1 MTGSSILRRGVK
13 TAKFAR
19 RYVSGYFER
28 GRFTPRDVPKL
39 SIETT
44 NICNADCVF
53 CANSKMTRRK
63 EPLSFEAFTKTVDE
77 FAAMGGTDID
87 FNVTIGDPLL
97 DPKLLER
104 ARYVRQY
111 PQFASLGFVTTL
123 QWLHR
128 WNLDEFFDSG
138 ITWLSVSITL
148 SGREKYHAFF
158 GVDLYDRTLNNLV
171 TLIRENDKRG
181 RPLGIN
187 IGLKPTD
194 EPIEDVVRH
203 ADLRLL
209 DTMVDQDLVAEAR
222 NTNVYVDDWL
232 GAVTLP
238 AYLMKRPLI
247 PRPFRPCRLLY
258 TGLTVYSSGKV
269 GACACRDFDASSDL
283 ILGRVQDQPLE
294 GIWRGDALARLRKQ
308 WRTRNAVPDICQS
321 CRHYLY

>member
-1 MTGSSILRRGVK
+1 MIGSNLLRRSAK
-13 TAKFAR
+13 AAKFAH
-19 RYVSGYFER
+19 RYTRGYFER
-28 GRFTPRDVPKL
+28 GRFTPRAVPKL

-77 FAAMGGTDID
+77 FAAMGGTQID

-104 ARYVRQY
+104 ARYVRRY
-111 PQFASLGFVTTL
+111 PQFGALGFVTTL

-128 WNLDEFFDSG
+128 WNLDEFLASG
-138 ITWLSVSITL
+138 ITWLSISITL
-148 SGREKYHAFF
+148 SGRETYKAFF

-171 TLIRENDKRG
+171 TLIRENEKCG
-181 RPLGIN
+181 RPLGIH
-187 IGLKPTD
+187 IALKPTD
-194 EPIEDVVRH
+194 EPIEKVVQH
-203 ADLRLL
+203 PDLLLL

-222 NTNVYVDDWL
+222 GTNVYVDDWI

-238 AYLMKRPLI
+238 AYLKKRPLV
-247 PRPFRPCRLLY
+247 PRTFRPCRLLY
-258 TGLTVYSSGKV
+258 TGLMVYSNGKV

-283 ILGRVQDQPLE
+283 ILGRVQGEPLE
-294 GIWRGDALARLRKQ
+294 QIWRGDVLARLRKQ
-308 WRTRNAVPDICQS
+308 WRTRNAVPQICQS

>member
-1 MTGSSILRRGVK
+1 VIGSNLLRRS
-13 TAKFAR
+13 AKAARFAH
-19 RYVSGYFER
+19 RYARGYFER

-77 FAAMGGTDID
+77 FAAMGGTHID

-104 ARYVRQY
+104 ARYVRRY
-111 PQFASLGFVTTL
+111 PQFGALGFVTTL

-128 WNLDEFFDSG
+128 WNLDEFLASG
-138 ITWLSVSITL
+138 ITWLSISITL
-148 SGREKYHAFF
+148 SGRETYKAFF

-171 TLIRENDKRG
+171 TLIRENEKCG
-181 RPLGIN
+181 RPLGIH
-187 IGLKPTD
+187 ISLKPTD
-194 EPIEDVVRH
+194 EPIEKVVQH
-203 ADLRLL
+203 PDLLLL
-209 DTMVDQDLVAEAR
+209 DTMVEQDLVAEAR
-222 NTNVYVDDWL
+222 GTNVYVDDWI

-238 AYLMKRPLI
+238 AYLKKRPLV
-247 PRPFRPCRLLY
+247 PRAFRPCRLLY
-258 TGLTVYSSGKV
+258 TGLMVYSNGKV

-283 ILGRVQDQPLE
+283 ILGLVQGEPLE
-294 GIWRGDALARLRKQ
+294 QIWRGDVLARLRKQ
-308 WRTRNAVPDICQS
+308 WRTRNAVPQICQS

>member
-1 MTGSSILRRGVK
+1 
-13 TAKFAR
+13 
-19 RYVSGYFER
+19 
-28 GRFTPRDVPKL
+28 
-39 SIETT
+39 
-44 NICNADCVF
+44 
-53 CANSKMTRRK
+53 
-63 EPLSFEAFTKTVDE
+63 
-77 FAAMGGTDID
+77 
-87 FNVTIGDPLL
+87 
-97 DPKLLER
+97 
-104 ARYVRQY
+104 
-111 PQFASLGFVTTL
+111 LGFVTTL

-128 WNLDEFFDSG
+128 WSLDEFFDSG

-171 TLIRENDKRG
+171 TLIRENEKRG

-209 DTMVDQDLVAEAR
+209 DTMVNQDLVAEAR

-238 AYLMKRPLI
+238 AYLKKRPLI

-283 ILGRVQDQPLE
+283 ILGRVQDHPLE

-308 WRTRNAVPDICQS
+308 WRTRNTVPDICQS

>member
-1 MTGSSILRRGVK
+1 MIGSNLLRRS
-13 TAKFAR
+13 AKAARFAH
-19 RYVSGYFER
+19 RYARGYFER

-77 FAAMGGTDID
+77 FAAMGGTQID

-104 ARYVRQY
+104 ARYVRRY
-111 PQFASLGFVTTL
+111 PQFGALGFVTTL

-128 WNLDEFFDSG
+128 WNLDEFLASG
-138 ITWLSVSITL
+138 ITWLSISITL
-148 SGREKYHAFF
+148 SGRETYKAFF

-171 TLIRENDKRG
+171 TLIRENEKCG
-181 RPLGIN
+181 RPLGIH
-187 IGLKPTD
+187 ISLKPTD
-194 EPIEDVVRH
+194 EPIEKVVQH
-203 ADLRLL
+203 PDLLLL
-209 DTMVDQDLVAEAR
+209 DTMVEQDLVAEAR
-222 NTNVYVDDWL
+222 GTNVYVDDWI

-238 AYLMKRPLI
+238 AYLKKRPLV
-247 PRPFRPCRLLY
+247 PRAFRPCRLLY
-258 TGLTVYSSGKV
+258 TGLMVYSNGKV

-283 ILGRVQDQPLE
+283 ILGRVQGEPLE
-294 GIWRGDALARLRKQ
+294 QIWRGDVLARLRKQ
-308 WRTRNAVPDICQS
+308 WRTRNAVPQICQS